1 MFRRIT
7 LTLLCALAPAA
18 AFAGDFPGIGDPA
31 AWSDAL
37 PYYNRG
43 NRYLNQQRYEDAARD
58 FQEAVS
64 RYQYDADF
72 YVNLGV
78 ALRKIDDYKG
88 AEQAFKS
95 AIKLKPKDWMAW
107 SNLGNA
113 YLKQDRMKDT
123 IAAFEQ
129 AMKCNPPAS
138 EKAAM
143 IQDIADI
150 HKILRA
156 TGQEPLPV
164 PPGTKVAAKPK
175 QKSVQ
180 KPVQPKSKAAAPA
193 PPAKEWGY
201 D

>member
-1 MFRRIT
+1 MFRRLI
-7 LTLLCALAPAA
+7 LTVICAFAPSA
-18 AFAGDFPGIGDPA
+18 AFAGDFPGIGDPS

-43 NRYLNQQRYEDAARD
+43 NRYLSQQRYEDAVRD

-64 RYQYDADF
+64 KYKYDADF

-78 ALRKIDDYKG
+78 ALRKIEDYKG

-95 AIKLKPKDWMAW
+95 ALKLKPKDWMAW

-113 YLKQDRMKDT
+113 YLKQDRLKDT
-123 IAAFEQ
+123 ISAFEQ
-129 AMKCNPPAS
+129 ALKCNPPAA
-138 EKAAM
+138 EKTAM
-143 IQDIADI
+143 LQDIVDI
-150 HKILRA
+150 HKLLRA

-164 PPGTKVAAKPK
+164 PPGTKSTAKSKPK
-175 QKSVQ
+175 PVAKSAPPP
-180 KPVQPKSKAAAPA
+180 KPVKD
-193 PPAKEWGY
+193 WGY